1 MASGLSFRPRPID
14 VDKKVPIVRRDVEL
28 EEPEGI
34 SRSVPE
40 MPTGMEAEDEEEAHI
55 QEAIKQ
61 SLKAV
66 PDRVSIPTPDIR
78 IVPGYD
84 EEKVDPFVVPFSYI
98 RFYEKTMDEQDQEV
112 EYDLDSDDRKFL
124 KEITKKGV
132 SLTEEHLE
140 SVIDRLEKESNR
152 IVCLKQ
158 SNTVQGETYFM
169 GSSVSF

>member
-66 PDRVSIPTPDIR
+66 PDKVSIPTPDIR

-84 EEKVDPFVVPFSYI
+84 EEKVPPFILPPGYVRYFD
-98 RFYEKTMDEQDQEV
+98 KTLDELDQEV
-112 EYDLDSDDRKFL
+112 EYDLDSEDRKFL
-124 KEITKKGV
+124 KTMAKKGFE
-132 SLTEEHLE
+132 LGENQLE
-140 SVIDRLEKESNR
+140 SIIDRFEKEAHR
-152 IVCLKQ
+152 
-158 SNTVQGETYFM
+158 TVTLYKLFK
-169 GSSVSF
+169 